1 MAASSLEKLQQNFDH
16 VLIGAA
22 VQRAFQRA
30 DGRGDRRIDIRER
43 GGRHARSEGG
53 CVQLV
58 IGVQD
63 QSHVE
68 GVFHHVV
75 RTLAGQRVQEVL
87 GETHGRVARDD
98 VQPLTHAVERGHDGA
113 CLRHQPQPLALVR
126 VRRHIGRLRIV
137 DAQHR
142 DRRPQHIHGTGL
154 RHSLQ
159 EIYHGG
165 RNPPI
170 GGQALLQLFQFV
182 PLRQPPIPQQEDD
195 FFKSGVVGQ
204 RVNIIAAIA
213 EYARV
218 SVDVT
223 DLGLAG
229 DHAFQTCYGCAHLYL
244 NPLFH
249 CIYCPGGQPGS
260 GEKPMVRSSR
270 CTHSLSS

>member
-1 MAASSLEKLQQNFDH
+1 M
-16 VLIGAA
+16 
-22 VQRAFQRA
+22 
-30 DGRGDRRIDIRER
+30 
-43 GGRHARSEGG
+43 
-53 CVQLV
+53 
-58 IGVQD
+58 
-63 QSHVE
+63 
-68 GVFHHVV
+68 
-75 RTLAGQRVQEVL
+75 
-87 GETHGRVARDD
+87 
-98 VQPLTHAVERGHDGA
+98 QPLTHAVERGHDGA
-113 CLRHQPQPLALVR
+113 GLRHQPQPLALVR
-126 VRRHIGRLRIV
+126 VRRHI
-137 DAQHR
+137 AASP
-142 DRRPQHIHGTGL
+142 DRRCPASDTAVRNTSMRTGL